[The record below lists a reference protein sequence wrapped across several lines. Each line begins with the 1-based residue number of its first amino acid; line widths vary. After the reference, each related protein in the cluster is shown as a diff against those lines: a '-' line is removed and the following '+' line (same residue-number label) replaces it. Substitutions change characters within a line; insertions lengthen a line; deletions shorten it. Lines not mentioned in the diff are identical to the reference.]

1 MKRYIF
7 SSVALAAASMLAWGE
22 NPKNLVITDIEDQ
35 TTTFDGCYGFVVK
48 AVFHFRTVSQVDP
61 DGIGV
66 LGSGAKGGGRQ
77 SEESYYGFS
86 HFV

>member
-35 TTTFDGCYGFVVK
+35 TTTFDASEVERKKECDKYGRKKISV
-48 AVFHFRTVSQVDP
+48 
-61 DGIGV
+61 
-66 LGSGAKGGGRQ
+66 
-77 SEESYYGFS
+77 
-86 HFV
+86 